1 MMMMMMTPE
10 HLKMF
15 VWIPNSWAKKLF
27 KCPIRGPFQVIRC
40 PHPWAGKGVKC
51 SGYPG
56 GMLKLWFDWYI
67 RCWREFWRGT
77 LLNRQN
83 FVLLLLWTLSSM
95 FLRQGGRW
103 SNKTGNILTDLCL
116 DVFRFLSLTMKV
128 NLSG

>member
-1 MMMMMMTPE
+1 MGN
-10 HLKMF
+10 L
-15 VWIPNSWAKKLF
+15 V
-27 KCPIRGPFQVIRC
+27 C
-40 PHPWAGKGVKC
+40 
-51 SGYPG
+51 
-56 GMLKLWFDWYI
+56 
-67 RCWREFWRGT
+67 
-77 LLNRQN
+77 LLNRQS